1 MKLPKPTIEQ
11 AAILKDK
18 APCKIVVAVPGSGKT
33 TLLFQAA
40 KQALQKNG
48 TCLLVSFTKRVEA
61 ENILKVGQYFPQHKK
76 NIKVQTFDSFCNN
89 VLVDNWKAAGY
100 LKQPNFENGFDTEL
114 FTTIFKSSVDKKIQ
128 NQIDA
133 SLASKIVEHAIRQ
146 QTTIKRLLLKPK
158 YCALKPHYDI
168 VNQLKNRYLKRRR
181 ETGAIH
187 YSEQVITCYKLLSNP
202 KTRYILDNLLDRY
215 SLILVDELQDLS
227 PTQLKIAILLS
238 QAKQSYYVGD
248 DAQCIYKFRGVETT
262 NFNSL
267 ERKTEHSKRL
277 SLSLSHRCT
286 IPVSQF
292 ASRIRDTI
300 KDVTTIEMQSNKDGD
315 KPRLISFKNERDQ
328 YTYIA
333 EQIQL
338 LVQNNA
344 CYSDIA
350 VISRRHDSLAKLQRF
365 LQPNHIPFNTK
376 YTEDEEQPDIETIY
390 HVIIDILKLLENGYQ
405 EDYISEVLSFLN
417 VEASDADYLYLEKEL
432 TSTNKHVRA
441 YQNPLVKSFAST
453 LLKANNQDLIQDK
466 FDKIV
471 EFVIGLYKNKIKH
484 YIKSHLSSIYVYSNN
499 TNNISSLIKF
509 VEALCFSYQNSVSL
523 LTVHASK
530 GLEFGHV
537 FVIDCNDENFPYQHS
552 KSHYDD
558 VNDERKVFYV
568 AITRSSGTLTLTL
581 VENQENTITPFVTNL
596 KHWKNSIEYRS
607 IK

>member
-1 MKLPKPTIEQ
+1 MKLPKPTTEQ

-61 ENILKVGQYFPQHKK
+61 ENRLKARRYFPQHKNK
-76 NIKVQTFDSFCNN
+76 IKVQTFDSFCNN

-100 LKQPNFENGFDTEL
+100 LKQPKFENGFDTEL
-114 FTTIFKSSVDKKIQ
+114 FDSIFTSTVDKKIQ

-133 SLASKIVEHAIRQ
+133 SLASKIVERAIRQ
-146 QTTIKRLLLKPK
+146 QTAIKRLLLKTK
-158 YCALKPHYDI
+158 YYSLKPHYDI

-202 KTRYILDNLLDRY
+202 KTRYILDNLLDCY

-227 PTQLKIAILLS
+227 PTQLKIAVLLS

-262 NFNSL
+262 NFNTL
-267 ERKTEHSKRL
+267 ESNTADSKRL

-286 IPVSQF
+286 IPVTQF

-300 KDVTTIEMQSNKDGD
+300 KDVTAIPMQSNKEGD
-315 KPRLISFKNERDQ
+315 KPRLVSFKNERDQ

-338 LVQNNA
+338 LVQNKVS
-344 CYSDIA
+344 YSDIA
-350 VISRRHDSLAKLQRF
+350 VIARKHESLAKLQRF

-390 HVIIDILKLLENGYQ
+390 HVIINILKLLENGYQ
-405 EDYISEVLSFLN
+405 EDYISEVLIFLN
-417 VEASDADYLYLEKEL
+417 VEASDADYIYLENEL
-432 TSTNKHVRA
+432 SSTNKHVRA

-466 FDKIV
+466 LKFIV
-471 EFVIGLYKNKIKH
+471 EFVIGQYEDKIKH
-484 YIKSHLSSIYVYSNN
+484 YINSHLSFIHLESKK
-499 TNNISSLIKF
+499 TANIPSLIEF
-509 VEALCFSYQNSVSL
+509 VEDLYFNYQNSVSL

-530 GLEFGHV
+530 GLEFKHV
-537 FVIDCNDENFPYQHS
+537 FVIDCNDEKFPYQHS
-552 KSHYDD
+552 KSHYDN

-581 VENQENTITPFVTNL
+581 VENQENTITPFVTDL
-596 KHWKNSIEYRS
+596 KYWKKSIEYRT
-607 IK
+607 I